1 MILNFGKKIYFT
13 LLCVYF
19 SMEIQPKLSHLTTS
33 SFEDFHLVSAAGY
46 FILLLTGSRTPL
58 VKRCVGNK
66 RLAIDT
72 ELVYS

>member
-1 MILNFGKKIYFT
+1 
-13 LLCVYF
+13 
-19 SMEIQPKLSHLTTS
+19 MEIQPKLSHLTTS
-33 SFEDFHLVSAAGY
+33 SFEDFHLVSAASY

-58 VKRCVGNK
+58 VMKRCVGNK